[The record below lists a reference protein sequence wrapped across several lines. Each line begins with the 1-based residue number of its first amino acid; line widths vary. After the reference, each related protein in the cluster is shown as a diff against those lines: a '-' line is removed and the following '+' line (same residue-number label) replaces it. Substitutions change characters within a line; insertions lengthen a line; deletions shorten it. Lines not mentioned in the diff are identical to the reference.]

1 MFQKPPTIISQF
13 SSNLILIEQIKGIAL
28 NTTKDPGVYYIDRI
42 NNQSLTGFNIEYFS
56 SAYPVNFTI
65 LALSKIGY
73 EIMNEQCRPG
83 TNFSDPFSWV
93 PFSQYVGETELLGLK
108 CQIWNLFLSK
118 QQINLTLLANGSVP
132 VAFLESV
139 FIPLYNETIY
149 ITMEF
154 PNLVQ
159 SVNSQVFDP
168 PDYCFGHGIVCEGGN
183 VTDMLTYR
191 FHPPG
196 ELSLDNR
203 NTGDALGDT
212 AFVCL
217 AGLSGPDQH
226 ISLFEVTV
234 NTSWGQYQL
243 CNFNS
248 CVGISVDTVGHEATD
263 GIKFQGGQCDTNLN
277 VGNWFSFNSTFKCQN
292 NSAVGTNNCAWIQQ
306 ETLKTIDGACLLQ
319 NGFFAACKEDGGL
332 PYTHA
337 VAVFENSFKYSNSS
351 QGGCPAISGAVLDW
365 GERGQEMLAKR
376 MEEEKHKQELEA
388 IRLAKDR
395 NSLDDLFML
404 PFHNQFL
411 TDYINFEIN
420 QLNAKAKPVVRN

>member
-13 SSNLILIEQIKGIAL
+13 SSNLILIEQIKGITL

-93 PFSQYVGETELLGLK
+93 PFSRYVGETELLGLK

-212 AFVCL
+212 AFVCF
-217 AGLSGPDQH
+217 AGLFGPDQH
-226 ISLFEVTV
+226 I
-234 NTSWGQYQL
+234 
-243 CNFNS
+243 
-248 CVGISVDTVGHEATD
+248 
-263 GIKFQGGQCDTNLN
+263 
-277 VGNWFSFNSTFKCQN
+277 
-292 NSAVGTNNCAWIQQ
+292 
-306 ETLKTIDGACLLQ
+306 
-319 NGFFAACKEDGGL
+319 FF
-332 PYTHA
+332 
-337 VAVFENSFKYSNSS
+337 F
-351 QGGCPAISGAVLDW
+351 
-365 GERGQEMLAKR
+365 
-376 MEEEKHKQELEA
+376 
-388 IRLAKDR
+388 
-395 NSLDDLFML
+395 
-404 PFHNQFL
+404 
-411 TDYINFEIN
+411 
-420 QLNAKAKPVVRN
+420 